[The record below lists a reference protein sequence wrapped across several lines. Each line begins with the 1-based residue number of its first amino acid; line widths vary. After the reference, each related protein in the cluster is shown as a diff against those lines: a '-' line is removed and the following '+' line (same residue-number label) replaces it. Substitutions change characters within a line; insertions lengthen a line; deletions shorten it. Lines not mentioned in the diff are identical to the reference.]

1 MSPYKWNVSGHQN
14 GYLSNTANYSFA
26 HSNFKWKQ
34 PEYLP
39 VDKCTNVFW
48 HIHTVHCS

>member
-1 MSPYKWNVSGHQN
+1 MSPCKWNVSGHQN
-14 GYLSNTANYSFA
+14 AYLSNTASA
-26 HSNFKWKQ
+26 HNNSKWKQ

-48 HIHTVHCS
+48 HIHTA